1 MVRKLALMAGLK
13 KDLMGGRRFP
23 GTENHCQGRQAF
35 KTASCVPA
43 SVSVSRLL
51 KSTPL
56 FP

>member
-1 MVRKLALMAGLK
+1 MAGLK

-43 SVSVSRLL
+43 SVSPLL

-56 FP
+56 FS